1 MIQNGEFEGPQ
12 LHIVSYFFF
21 LQDKMANIQIDSKKL
36 GEAVYVYSPENFWIR
51 LEESKVE
58 YRNLVLKLLN
68 DYKDAINE

>member
-1 MIQNGEFEGPQ
+1 
-12 LHIVSYFFF
+12 
-21 LQDKMANIQIDSKKL
+21 MANIQIDSKKL